1 MCLQSLFYARLFF
14 AALTPLLL
22 TVCICVSR
30 VKGIYNLT
38 TEQLLS
44 NSTKPAWSTLTH
56 HLIRVRHRAA
66 NKQGNNMIFI

>member
-1 MCLQSLFYARLFF
+1 MCLHSLFYARLFL

-44 NSTKPAWSTLTH
+44 KSTKPAWFSGDQVNTDPPFNQS
-56 HLIRVRHRAA
+56 AP
-66 NKQGNNMIFI
+66 QSNNMIFI